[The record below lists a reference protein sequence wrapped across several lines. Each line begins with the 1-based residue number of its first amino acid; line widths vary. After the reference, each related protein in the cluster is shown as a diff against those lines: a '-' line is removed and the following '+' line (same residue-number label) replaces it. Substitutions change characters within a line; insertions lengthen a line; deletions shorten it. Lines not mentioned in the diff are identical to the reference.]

1 MGLGSVI
8 SRVMARP
15 RSWVRA
21 VAQRDRLEAEMDAEL
36 AAHLEYL
43 TADLMRAG
51 YKPEEARRRARIAL
65 GAVTVTKEEM
75 RAELGLR
82 WWDELRA
89 DVRYGAR
96 MLRKSPGFTA
106 VAAISLAL
114 AIGANTTIFS
124 VARQLLYE
132 RLAVPHAADLRLLSW
147 TGTEKHVAVHSI
159 WGDYDPMPGGRV
171 TSTAFSY
178 PAYKQLQA
186 QNHVLDGLFAFK
198 RMGMIATIGEDAQR
212 VRTEMV
218 SGNYFAAL
226 EVRPELGRAIEPAD
240 DAVPGQ
246 GTVAVI
252 SDELWTRAYNRSPA
266 VLGQSVKLNNVFF
279 TIVGVSAKGFTGA
292 KDVQLPVDFF
302 VPLSSQPLVFPRPGD
317 GSLFVSSRRWW
328 VNVMGRAKPGV
339 TDSTAQA
346 ELDGEL
352 AAIVRGTMPVR
363 PNEDLPRMDLRD
375 GSRGLFEQQK
385 EFARPMAVLM
395 TLVGFVLLLACANVA
410 NLMLARGT
418 QRSREMGVRLALGA
432 GRGRIARQM
441 LVESLM
447 LASLGGVGG
456 LIAGYLGRSAIPK
469 MLETPWENAGFQI
482 HFDWAVFA
490 FTAGITIAT
499 GVLFGI
505 APALAAARA
514 EVTQGLKNT
523 SRTTTRRRKGLSG
536 KALVGFQFAI
546 STLLVIGAGLF
557 LRTLAGLSS
566 VDLGFRSDHLLLA
579 EIDPPAGRYPAG
591 KDVALHQRVEQA
603 FAAVPGVISVA
614 PAQDVYINE
623 DRSATDFLPAGET
636 YNANQSQAENYNV
649 VGNQF
654 FNALKI
660 SILAGRA
667 FGEQDTAGSP
677 KVAVINQSLA
687 RSRFPG
693 QNPIGK
699 RFVTD
704 PHDSDGGGGNVL
716 ARNSIEIV
724 GVCGDTRYM
733 NLRDEPPSQFF
744 LPYVQQASVGG
755 MAYEI
760 RTSVKPETVVSA
772 LRGVVRNVDPDLG
785 LVKVR
790 TQDEQIESALQQERL
805 FVTLTSGFGLLALA
819 LACVGIYGVM
829 AYQVANRT
837 SEIGIR
843 LALGAQPR
851 QVRGMILREST
862 GLAAVGVVVGVAAA
876 LGLTRMVKSMLYG
889 IETWD
894 PPTMIGG
901 VLILLAVALAAS
913 WIPARR
919 AAGVQ
924 PMEALRHE

>member
-432 GRGRIARQM
+432 GRGRIVRQM
-441 LVESLM
+441 LIESLM